1 MGNTTCEL
9 PERIFIDASY
19 TIGSGKSSGIER
31 VVRNLLNEYR
41 DLGQAGEIP
50 APRTV
55 ISHEGQFF
63 EVDPAQIE
71 AFARTAKIQSNVV
84 ETTSQPYR
92 LLAGLICGLTGSTK
106 LRKWLLPQPGHLG
119 LFKLGHSFREHMVRR
134 ALAAGQRKVVA
145 QENDL
150 FLLPDAYWINR
161 LRTSVWTAAA
171 EARAQRATVVS
182 LIYDL
187 IPITH
192 PEFVGLKRKEAF
204 TEYLLKAAENSDL
217 LVAISDTVRCQL
229 ADFLKN
235 EIGFNG
241 PIAIE
246 SFPLGCEFRNV
257 TGEVRSAVQEVFSA
271 SQTPYL
277 MVATFDPRKNHK
289 YLLDAFDAM
298 WQQNSDAS
306 LCLVGRIGS
315 RCDDIVRRI
324 TNHPLLGKR
333 LHLFDNL
340 SDVELQHCYKHA
352 RGVIFASVVEG
363 FGLPIVESLW
373 FGKRTFA
380 SDTPIHREVGQGDC
394 TFFDLA
400 DPNSLVN
407 AINEWEQC
415 LAEDQSP
422 ALPSRRPTTWR
433 ESSQHL
439 LNHCIQA
446 VNRDAMPSGIGT
458 SQSGR
463 RAA

>member
-31 VVRNLLNEYR
+31 VVRNLLNEYGE
-41 DLGQAGEIP
+41 LGQAGEIP
-50 APRTV
+50 VPSIV

-71 AFARTAKIQSNVV
+71 AFAETAKIQSNVLA
-84 ETTSQPYR
+84 TTSRPYR
-92 LLAGLICGLTGSTK
+92 MLAGLLCGLTGSSK
-106 LRKWLLPQPGHLG
+106 LKKWLLPQPGHLG
-119 LFKLGHSFREHMVRR
+119 LFKLGHSFREQRVRR
-134 ALAAGQRKVVA
+134 RLAATKRKVVA
-145 QENDL
+145 KEHDL

-161 LRTSVWTAAA
+161 LRSSVWTAAA
-171 EARAQRATVVS
+171 EARAQRATIVS

-192 PEFVGLKRKEAF
+192 PEFVGLKRKKAF
-204 TEYLLKAAENSDL
+204 TEYLLKATANSDL

-229 ADFLKN
+229 AEFLAN
-235 EIGFNG
+235 EADLDG
-241 PIAIE
+241 PFAIE
-246 SFPLGCEFRNV
+246 SFPLGAEFRNV
-257 TGEVRSAVQEVFSA
+257 TGQVRSSVQEVFSA

-298 WQQNSDAS
+298 WKKNSDAS

-315 RCDDIVRRI
+315 RCDDIVERI
-324 TNHPLLGKR
+324 TNHPLLGTQ

-373 FGKRTFA
+373 FGKKTFV
-380 SDTPIHREVGQGDC
+380 SDTPIHREVGQSDC
-394 TFFDLA
+394 TFFDLS
-400 DPNSLVN
+400 DPTSLVS
-407 AINEWEQC
+407 AIGQWERC
-415 LAEDQSP
+415 LAVEPSP

-439 LNHCIQA
+439 LNHCVQA
-446 VNRDAMPSGIGT
+446 VNRNAQRSRLAPNKP
-458 SQSGR
+458 QR